1 MLATTA
7 SVPSLWLSMVS
18 SSQDSLGN
26 GERSTG
32 KRARADQD
40 EPGKTG
46 IMLETGNYLGAHT
59 GKTLEQQRLIL
70 KNSKQE
76 HSHIEKYW

>member
-1 MLATTA
+1 MGRGAQ
-7 SVPSLWLSMVS
+7 V
-18 SSQDSLGN
+18 N
-26 GERSTG
+26 
-32 KRARADQD
+32 ARADQD